1 MPARLS
7 RTVAVAAVAGAAG
20 LAIGFAAA
28 RSTYPPVEVLLQTG
42 QTVIGQE
49 IAYPGGT
56 PEVTPQVTAAIV
68 TMQPG
73 ETTGWHRHDAPL
85 FAYMLAGELS
95 VDYGPD
101 GTRTYRA
108 GDAFLEAFK
117 SEHDGTNTGAE
128 VARVLAVFMGAK
140 GVKNTVME
148 GQ

>member
-7 RTVAVAAVAGAAG
+7 RTVAVAAVAGATG

-28 RSTYPPVEVLLQTG
+28 KSTYPPVEVLLQTG
-42 QTVIGQE
+42 KTVIGQE
-49 IAYPGGT
+49 IAYPAG
-56 PEVTPQVTAAIV
+56 TPQVTAAIV

-95 VDYGPD
+95 VDYGAD

-108 GDAFLEAFK
+108 GDAFLEAFR

-128 VARVLAVFMGAK
+128 AARVLAVFMGAE
-140 GVKNTVME
+140 GVKNTVMQGE
-148 GQ
+148 